1 MRSWLKY
8 SLPNKLSFYGLVVCS
23 LIILASCNRKNTV
36 SKEESVKKDKVIEA
50 PKHNAPEQ
58 AEIDSIKREK
68 AKLKGK

>member
-8 SLPNKLSFYGLVVCS
+8 SLLNKLSFFGLLVCT
-23 LIILASCNRKNTV
+23 LILITSCNRKNTV
-36 SKEESVKKDKVIEA
+36 SKEVPVKKDKVIEA